1 MLGTREI
8 ALFHHTDCGM
18 LTFTDADLKSSLKQK
33 YPEADPEINK
43 LDFYPFSQLEESIK
57 NDVAYLKSHPLVLE
71 ETKITGWVYEVETGK
86 VMSLLAHLEVY

>member
-8 ALFHHTDCGM
+8 ARYHHTDCGM

-57 NDVAYLKSHPLVLE
+57 SDVAYLKSHPLVLD

-86 VMSLLAHLEVY
+86 VKTHFAPQKVY